1 MKFIRN
7 IVCYYETS
15 GVYMLIAAESIST
28 LKTYFREDQIS
39 KYEVSSRLGNSGELL
54 VLPETEDE
62 IAAVLKHADLNG
74 LTINIMGGGTKRG
87 FGGLNEKADLLL
99 SLEKYTGIVEHTPGD
114 MTVTV
119 RSGTRFKDLQ
129 DYLAKHNQK
138 ISLDPFW
145 PQNATIGGVIAA
157 NESGPKRLGYGSARD
172 AVIGLRTVYP
182 DGKVIRS
189 GGRVVKNVAGYDM
202 NKLFIGSMGTL
213 GVISE
218 ITLKLRPIPKCE
230 SLVLVSF
237 ATGDLEEIKAFAVK
251 VLDSMIE
258 PVSLELLNP
267 ALSDKLAGINSYTVA
282 MSFEDVESSVR
293 YQEVFVGNM
302 LPKDAKLSISS
313 KENADLFWDRFY
325 RHIPNGAHKELPIQ
339 TEASFKIGTVNLDAV
354 KVLKETELLQDKFN
368 VKIESHGGLGHGL
381 SQVTIRGAE
390 PDVANAAVNVR
401 QIAEKDGG
409 YAIAKHL
416 PFELRKKVD
425 VWGNKPSYFFLLQ
438 GIKTKVDPNKTL
450 SPNRFIGGI

>member
-1 MKFIRN
+1 
-7 IVCYYETS
+7 
-15 GVYMLIAAESIST
+15 MLIAAESISA
-28 LKTYFREDQIS
+28 LKTYFREDQII
-39 KYEVSSRLGNSGELL
+39 KNEVSSPFGNSGEMII
-54 VLPETEDE
+54 LPETEDE
-62 IAAVLKHADLNG
+62 IAAALKHADLNG
-74 LTINIMGGGTKRG
+74 LTINIMGSGTKRG
-87 FGGLNEKADLLL
+87 FGGLNEKADFLL

-145 PQNATIGGVIAA
+145 PENATIGGIIAA

-237 ATGDLEEIKAFAVK
+237 PAGNLEDIKAFAVK

-267 ALSDKLAGINSYTVA
+267 ALSDGLSGINSYTIA

-293 YQEVFVGNM
+293 YQEIFVGNM

-313 KENADLFWDRFY
+313 KEKADLFWDRFY
-325 RHIPNGAHKELPIQ
+325 KHIPNGADKELPIQ
-339 TEASFKIGTVNLDAV
+339 TEASFKVGTVNLDAV
-354 KVLKETELLQDKFN
+354 RILKDTELLQDKFN
-368 VKIESHGGLGHGL
+368 VKVESHGGLGHGL

-390 PDVANAAVNVR
+390 PDVADAALHVR
-401 QIAEKDGG
+401 QIAERAGG
-409 YAIAKHL
+409 YAVAKHL

-425 VWGNKPSYFFLLQ
+425 VWGNKPSHFFLLQ
-438 GIKTKVDPNKTL
+438 GIKTKVDPNKTV

>member
-1 MKFIRN
+1 M
-7 IVCYYETS
+7 
-15 GVYMLIAAESIST
+15 IAAESISA
-28 LKTYFREDQIS
+28 LKTYFREDQIGNN
-39 KYEVSSRLGNSGELL
+39 EASSPFGNSGDM
-54 VLPETEDE
+54 VVFPETEGE

-74 LTINIMGGGTKRG
+74 LTISIIGGGTKRG
-87 FGGLNEKADLLL
+87 YGGLIEKADILL
-99 SLEKYTGIVEHTPGD
+99 SLDKYTGIVEHTPGD
-114 MTVTV
+114 MTLTV
-119 RSGTRFKDLQ
+119 KSGTRFKDLQ
-129 DYLAKHNQK
+129 DYLARYNQK

-145 PQNATIGGVIAA
+145 AEIATIGGIIAA

-189 GGRVVKNVAGYDM
+189 GGRVVKNVAGYDI

-237 ATGDLEEIKAFAVK
+237 PTGNLEEIRAFAVK

-267 ALSDKLAGINSYTVA
+267 ALSDKLAGINSYTLA
-282 MSFEDVESSVR
+282 LSFEDVESSVR
-293 YQEVFVGNM
+293 YQEDFVSNM
-302 LPKDAKLSISS
+302 LPGDAELYINPMEK
-313 KENADLFWDRFY
+313 ADLFWNRFY
-325 RHIPNGAHKELPIQ
+325 RHIPNGAAEELPAQ
-339 TEASFKIGTVNLDAV
+339 TEASLKIGTVNLDSLQ
-354 KVLKETELLQDKFN
+354 VLKESELLQDKFN
-368 VKIESHGGLGHGL
+368 VRIESHGGLGHGL

-390 PDVANAAVNVR
+390 QDVIDAAANVR
-401 QIAEKDGG
+401 QVAEKAGG
-409 YAIAKHL
+409 YAIIKHL
-416 PFELRKKVD
+416 PFELRKRVD

-450 SPNRFIGGI
+450 NPNRFIGGI

>member
-1 MKFIRN
+1 M
-7 IVCYYETS
+7 
-15 GVYMLIAAESIST
+15 IAAESISA
-28 LKTYFREDQIS
+28 LKTYLREDQIVQ
-39 KYEVSSRLGNSGELL
+39 KKDSSPFGNSGNM
-54 VLPETEDE
+54 VVFPETEEE
-62 IAAVLKHADLNG
+62 ITAVLKHADSNG

-87 FGGLNEKADLLL
+87 FGGLTEKTDILL

-114 MTVTV
+114 MTLTV
-119 RSGTRFKDLQ
+119 KAGSRFKDLQ
-129 DYLAKHNQK
+129 NYLAQHNQK
-138 ISLDPFW
+138 ISLDPCW
-145 PQNATIGGVIAA
+145 PENATIGGIIAA

-202 NKLFIGSMGTL
+202 NKLFIGAMGTL

-237 ATGDLEEIKAFAVK
+237 PKGNLEEIKAFAVK

-267 ALSDKLAGINSYTVA
+267 ALSDKLAGINTYTIA
-282 MSFEDVESSVR
+282 MCFEDVESSVR
-293 YQEVFVGNM
+293 YQEEFVRNM
-302 LPKDAKLSISS
+302 MPGDAELLINPKDK
-313 KENADLFWDRFY
+313 ADLFWDRFY
-325 RHIPNGAHKELPIQ
+325 THIPNGLDGELPIQ
-339 TEASFKIGTVNLDAV
+339 TEASIKIGTVNLEAV
-354 KVLKETELLQDKFN
+354 SVLKETELLQDRFN
-368 VKIESHGGLGHGL
+368 VQIESHGGLGHGL

-390 PDVANAAVNVR
+390 SDVANAVAHVR
-401 QIAEKDGG
+401 QIAEKAGG
-409 YAIAKHL
+409 YAIVKHL
-416 PFELRKKVD
+416 PLHLRKQVE

-450 SPNRFIGGI
+450 NPNRFIGGI

>member
-1 MKFIRN
+1 LFVITKQKAVDR
-7 IVCYYETS
+7 
-15 GVYMLIAAESIST
+15 LIAAESIST
-28 LKTYFREDQIS
+28 LKTFFRENQIVHN
-39 KYEVSSRLGNSGELL
+39 EASSLFGNSGD
-54 VLPETEDE
+54 VVVSPETEEE
-62 IAAVLKHADLNG
+62 IAALLKHADSNG

-87 FGGLNEKADLLL
+87 FGGSIEKTDILL
-99 SLEKYTGIVEHTPGD
+99 SLENYTGIVEHTPGD
-114 MTVTV
+114 MTLTV
-119 RSGTRFKDLQ
+119 KAGTRFKDLQ

-138 ISLDPFW
+138 ISLDPYW
-145 PQNATIGGVIAA
+145 PENATIGGIIAA
-157 NESGPKRLGYGSARD
+157 NVSGPKRLGYGSARD

-202 NKLFIGSMGTL
+202 NKLFIGAMGTL

-237 ATGDLEEIKAFAVK
+237 PKGNLEEIKSFAVK

-267 ALSDKLAGINSYTVA
+267 ALSDKLAGINAYTIA

-293 YQEVFVGNM
+293 YQEKFVSS
-302 LPKDAKLSISS
+302 LLSDDAELFIYQ
-313 KENADLFWDRFY
+313 KEKAELFWQQFY
-325 RHIPNGAHKELPIQ
+325 RHIPNGADNEVPIQ
-339 TEASFKIGTVNLDAV
+339 TEASLKIGTVNLDAV
-354 KVLKETELLQDKFN
+354 QVLKETELLQDQYN

-390 PDVANAAVNVR
+390 SDVANTAAHVR
-401 QIAEKDGG
+401 DIAEKTGG
-409 YAIAKHL
+409 YAIVTHL
-416 PFELRKKVD
+416 PFELRKKID

-438 GIKTKVDPNKTL
+438 GIKAKVDPNKTL

>member
-1 MKFIRN
+1 M
-7 IVCYYETS
+7 
-15 GVYMLIAAESIST
+15 IAAESISA
-28 LKTYFREDQIS
+28 LKNYFREDQIS
-39 KYEVSSRLGNSGELL
+39 KSEASNPFGNSGDM
-54 VLPETEDE
+54 VVFPETEEE
-62 IAAVLKHADLNG
+62 IAAVLKHADSNG
-74 LTINIMGGGTKRG
+74 LTITIMGGGTKRG
-87 FGGLNEKADLLL
+87 FGGLTEKTDILL

-114 MTVTV
+114 MTLTV
-119 RSGTRFKDLQ
+119 KAGTRFKDLQ
-129 DYLAKHNQK
+129 DYLAQHNQK
-138 ISLDPFW
+138 ISLDPYW
-145 PQNATIGGVIAA
+145 PENATIGGIIAA

-202 NKLFIGSMGTL
+202 NKLFIGAMGTL

-237 ATGDLEEIKAFAVK
+237 PKGNQEGTKAFAVK

-267 ALSDKLAGINSYTVA
+267 VLSDKLAGINAYTIA

-293 YQEVFVGNM
+293 YQEEFVRNM
-302 LPKDAKLSISS
+302 LPDDAELFINP
-313 KENADLFWDRFY
+313 KEKAELFWHRFY
-325 RHIPNGAHKELPIQ
+325 RHIPNGLDGELPIQ
-339 TEASFKIGTVNLDAV
+339 TEATLKIGTVNLEAV
-354 KVLKETELLQDKFN
+354 SVLKETELLQDRFN

-390 PDVANAAVNVR
+390 SDVANAVTLVR
-401 QIAEKDGG
+401 QIAEKAGG
-409 YAIAKHL
+409 YAIVKHL
-416 PFELRKKVD
+416 PFELRKKVE

-450 SPNRFIGGI
+450 NPNRFIGGI